1 MVSFEEFIN
10 RKDIEVI
17 QVDVKAVERSHMF
30 QQNFAAVVLYR
41 QEVKQEIE
49 KLWVNKYLNKYHH
62 IPLYGWMKKIKNKL
76 VLSGCFQATNNYI
89 MT

>member
-1 MVSFEEFIN
+1 MKRVKLFNSIVIFEEFIN

-41 QEVKQEIE
+41 QEVKQENE
-49 KLWVNKYLNKYHH
+49 KL
-62 IPLYGWMKKIKNKL
+62 
-76 VLSGCFQATNNYI
+76 
-89 MT
+89 